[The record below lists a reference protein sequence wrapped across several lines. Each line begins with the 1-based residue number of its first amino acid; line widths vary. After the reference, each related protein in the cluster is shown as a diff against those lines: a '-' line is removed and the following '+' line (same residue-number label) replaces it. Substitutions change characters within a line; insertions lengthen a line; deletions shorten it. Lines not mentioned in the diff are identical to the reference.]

1 MFPYRRLLH
10 LLDTHVMN
18 TDTTFTTPADSALTQ
33 ITAGTFTEAHFLH
46 YKERFLD
53 WLVAAAIDIVAALL
67 IFIIGR
73 FVISVV
79 IKALRAFMLKRRIEA
94 SLTTFIISMINVLL
108 IILLVVS
115 VVNRLGIETT
125 SFAALLASI
134 GLAVGMA
141 FSGNLQNFASGVIV
155 LLMRPYK
162 VGDVI
167 NASLNTPVVGTVQE
181 IQIFHTIIKTY
192 DGNLIFVPNNMMMNN
207 AIVNT
212 TKIDSRLIELPIGID
227 YGQAIAPVE
236 KLLLII
242 AQENEDVLQ
251 DPEPMVIV
259 KQLADSAVIVEL
271 RCHVLN
277 ANFFTASN
285 DLRRAIY
292 ERFTAA
298 GINFPYPQ
306 ITVHQA

>member
-33 ITAGTFTEAHFLH
+33 ITAGAFTEAHFLY

-306 ITVHQA
+306 ITVHQM